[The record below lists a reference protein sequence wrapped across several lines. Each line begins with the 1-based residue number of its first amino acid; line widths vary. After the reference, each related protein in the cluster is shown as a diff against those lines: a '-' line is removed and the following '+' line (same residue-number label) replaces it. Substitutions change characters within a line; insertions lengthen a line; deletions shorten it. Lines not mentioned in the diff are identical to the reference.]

1 MKLLKLNSGNSARQN
16 FPSHDQA
23 RICHGENED
32 GQNVKVFSGWSAC
45 TEYLM
50 EKLKSFQMPSLCVFV
65 LLLNVSCCLSNYGRR
80 TRTCKWRKLLIES
93 NLYILL
99 LFNMPAAIIV
109 YLCLA
114 IERAR
119 KVFVQFV
126 GFTQRQHSTQSISCH
141 PHNLCYSSRFVSAHI
156 TIFISYIIPLSL
168 DLENNTQII

>member
-1 MKLLKLNSGNSARQN
+1 MIKQ
-16 FPSHDQA
+16 
-23 RICHGENED
+23 
-32 GQNVKVFSGWSAC
+32 
-45 TEYLM
+45 EYVM
-50 EKLKSFQMPSLCVFV
+50 EKMKMVRMSKFFPDEVRALNTWWKSWSHFRCRHCVCVV

-80 TRTCKWRKLLIES
+80 TRTCNWRKLLIES

-141 PHNLCYSSRFVSAHI
+141 PHNLCHSSRFVSAHI
-156 TIFISYIIPLSL
+156 TIFISYIILLSL
-168 DLENNTQII
+168 DLENNSQII